1 MPALKL
7 FIVSWKRLFMVTIKD
22 VAREAGV
29 SVATVSRVINNEPRV
44 SQDTK
49 SNVSAVMKRI
59 GYRPNANARAL
70 VTKKS
75 TTLGVVI
82 PELQDPFFAALS
94 HGADKVARNF
104 GMQLLLSTGL
114 RSAQSERD
122 ALELLLE
129 RRCDAIVMHSK
140 NMPEEELTELCATV
154 PGLIIIDR
162 YIEAIADRCV
172 WLDNYE
178 GGRAAARH
186 LLALGHKNI
195 ACISTK
201 SILEDPVQRL
211 EGFVE
216 VLKKEANISIPEH
229 LIEYAES
236 NQLGGELAAKQL
248 LAKQALAKGAPIT
261 AIFVFNDAMAIGV
274 ITSLIDS
281 GLRVP
286 EDISIVGFDDVL
298 LARYSRPKLTTLRY
312 PIEEMAEQ
320 AALLAL
326 KYRNNKEV
334 DPTCCYYKYVPTF
347 ITRESTIA
355 VD

>member
-1 MPALKL
+1 
-7 FIVSWKRLFMVTIKD
+7 MVTIKD

-49 SNVSAVMKRI
+49 TKVSAVMKRI

-70 VTKKS
+70 VTQKS

-140 NMPEEELTELCATV
+140 NMPEDELIDLCASV

-162 YIEAIADRCV
+162 YIPQLAERCV
-172 WLDNYE
+172 WLDNRE

-186 LLALGHKNI
+186 LLALGHSNI
-195 ACISTK
+195 ACISTH
-201 SILEDPVQRL
+201 SILEDPEQRL

-216 VLKKEANISIPEH
+216 VLKNEANITIPEH

-236 NQLGGELAAKQL
+236 NQQGGELAAKQL
-248 LAKQALAKGAPIT
+248 LAKGAPIS

-274 ITSLIDS
+274 ITSLIDN
-281 GLRVP
+281 GFRVP

-326 KYRNNKEV
+326 KYRNNTEA
-334 DPTCCYYKYVPTF
+334 TTAGNLKYVPTF
-347 ITRESTIA
+347 ITRESTTNA
-355 VD
+355 N